1 MGKEE
6 ILRTCH
12 CSVYCGMAAS
22 KSFRVRKG
30 EHELV
35 VEHKGDFIV
44 DLSLSCV
51 QLFAK
56 PWTAACQASL
66 PFTISWNL
74 VKLMSFESMMSSNH
88 FVLYCPLLLLPSIFP
103 SIRVFSNES
112 ALRIRAKCSK
122 LQLQHQ
128 AFQ

>member
-35 VEHKGDFIV
+35 VEHKGDFV
-44 DLSLSCV
+44 VALSLSCV

-66 PFTISWNL
+66 SFTISWNL
-74 VKLMSFESMMSSNH
+74 VKLMSIEIVMLSNH
-88 FVLYCPLLLLPSIFP
+88 LILLLSPSP
-103 SIRVFSNES
+103 PVFHLS
-112 ALRIRAKCSK
+112 
-122 LQLQHQ
+122 QH
-128 AFQ
+128 